1 MHRRQF
7 LIAAATLS
15 LGTAA
20 FAQRAPL
27 SEVVVHK
34 DPNCGCCG
42 AWAGHMRDSGF
53 AVKVIENRDMTSLK
67 QRLGVPEKLASCHT
81 AEVGGYILEGHVPAR
96 AVKRLL
102 AEKPKVKGLAVPGM
116 PAGSPGMEVGNRR
129 DPYDV
134 VAFGTDG
141 SAWVFERIR

>member
-15 LGTAA
+15 LGPAA
-20 FAQRAPL
+20 FAQRVSLP
-27 SEVVVHK
+27 EVVVYK

-42 AWAGHMRDSGF
+42 AWADHLRDSGF
-53 AVKVIENRDMTSLK
+53 PVKVIENRDMTVLK
-67 QRLGVPEKLASCHT
+67 QRLGVPDKLASCHT
-81 AEVGGYILEGHVPAR
+81 AEVGGYILEGHVPAQS
-96 AVKRLL
+96 VKRLL

-134 VAFGTDG
+134 VAFGAEG
-141 SAWVFERIR
+141 SARVFDRYR